1 MWNERSE
8 DVKDIVTEAWVMLKI
23 VVSCQDDQVA
33 EHFGHCAYFQVYETK
48 DRQIVTSQRLPYPGH
63 KPGFLPNFL
72 AEQGAQVI
80 MAGGM
85 GKSAI
90 DLFNAKDIE
99 VIVGVD
105 GSPRAAVERYLNDEL
120 KSTGSVCHQHMHA
133 GEC

>member
-1 MWNERSE
+1 M
-8 DVKDIVTEAWVMLKI
+8 
-23 VVSCQDDQVA
+23 
-33 EHFGHCAYFQVYETK
+33 YETK

-80 MAGGM
+80 LSGGM

>member
-1 MWNERSE
+1 MRSVRYV
-8 DVKDIVTEAWVMLKI
+8 DVKDIATEAWVMLKI
-23 VVSCQDDQVA
+23 VIACQGDHVA

-48 DRQIVTSQRLPYPGH
+48 ERQIVSSQRLPYPGH

-99 VIVGVD
+99 VLVGVD

-120 KSTGSVCHQHMHA
+120 ISTGTVCHQHMHE